1 MSARISKGVRGK
13 RPRWGLRWLMV
24 IVATLLIAL
33 STTVAFAEPSP
44 APSDPAATAPAAP
57 APTPAAPTPDV
68 TTPPKDASDGL
79 LQPFNVTDEYGV
91 PISAYTVRADSGDWN
106 DIDLK
111 IWNVLAQFF
120 FGVAKWFIGFS
131 GWLVDWALD
140 FGLPKVLVG
149 PVDDIAGT
157 IRDQVINRLGLP
169 GLFLTFAAVY
179 AGWHIMFKQRS
190 RGFAEAGMSLV
201 IAAVA
206 TTLLISPAQVLLGTQ
221 DQPSPG
227 GKSMLLS
234 EEGLIGGARDLSLQ
248 VSSLVLSDDPK
259 QVQAKPETVSK
270 PITNALVDA
279 FIVKPTQLMLYGEV
293 FDKRCSEA
301 FAKYKLVE
309 YKWMQ
314 AGKPLFKLDVI
325 TQAPGTPDLEAVTK
339 AGEKFAQTCGHGDKK
354 ALDTK
359 KASADMAFSAVFVA
373 LAAIIVSVLMCLV
386 AGGFLVAQGW
396 IAFEAIRGH
405 WALCAGILPGGG
417 RAVLWR
423 WVAAITKAA
432 LAVVLSILFLAI
444 FILVILALIKADTG
458 KVLAVKFISIDIAAI
473 AGLAGHKKIKETAR
487 QISVNL
493 NRRLHNARI
502 GGSRQSVFSSYGR
515 FAETAPGLKQVWGEA
530 SGEASK
536 VTKPLGAIGRTAK
549 QLWTGSPQ
557 AGKKGGR
564 LRAAARIAGN
574 TAAVV
579 GTGGAAAA
587 GKLALQ
593 NAAKQ
598 TLKKRLATA
607 ATNKLSQTRG
617 GRATMATGK
626 AAQVAGK
633 YGLKAGKFAFMATAG
648 APVGIPRAVAATK
661 RGAQGAMGRAT
672 AVKDDL
678 VAAKNRGVAR
688 VDSKVG
694 EAVDFGQEWKRNA
707 GTAVR
712 FAGRHAANA
721 QLGLAQPLLPASPT
735 TPSRNASA
743 ATAPRVPGGLSPKAK
758 SSVKPPAAQPKG
770 GSQPTATKATGTRP
784 KPTPKTAPK
793 PNVKITVA
801 RTAGQAAA
809 PSKSS
814 SKSGPGSIPAVPTTP
829 APAAQAGPA
838 TPTSA
843 APAGGSKPPK
853 KAVSAAPQRVR
864 RVARRPAGPPRS
876 TS

>member
-1 MSARISKGVRGK
+1 M
-13 RPRWGLRWLMV
+13 
-24 IVATLLIAL
+24 
-33 STTVAFAEPSP
+33 
-44 APSDPAATAPAAP
+44 
-57 APTPAAPTPDV
+57 
-68 TTPPKDASDGL
+68 
-79 LQPFNVTDEYGV
+79 TDEYGV
-91 PISAYTVRADSGDWN
+91 PISAYTVRADTGDWN

-120 FGVAKWFIGFS
+120 FGVAKWFIGFAC
-131 GWLVDWALD
+131 WLIKWALD
-140 FGLPKVLVG
+140 FGLAQVLVK
-149 PVDDIAGT
+149 PVDEIAST

-227 GKSMLLS
+227 GNSMLLS
-234 EEGLIGGARDLSLQ
+234 KNGLIGGARDLSLQ
-248 VSSLVLSDDPK
+248 VSSLVLSNDPK
-259 QVQAKPETVSK
+259 AVQANPETVSK
-270 PITNALVDA
+270 PITDALVDA

-293 FDKRCSEA
+293 FDKECSKA
-301 FAKYKLVE
+301 FADYKLVE
-309 YKWMQ
+309 YNWSQSGKVLFGPQ
-314 AGKPLFKLDVI
+314 ALVPGVTSLEEVGKASDKFSEICKRTKEGPLK
-325 TQAPGTPDLEAVTK
+325 
-339 AGEKFAQTCGHGDKK
+339 
-354 ALDTK
+354 TK
-359 KASADMAFSAVFVA
+359 KASADMAFSAIFVA

-396 IAFEAIRGH
+396 IAFEGIRGH

-432 LAVVLSILFLAI
+432 LSVVLAILFLAI
-444 FILVILALIKADTG
+444 FILIILALIKAKTG
-458 KVLAVKFISIDIAAI
+458 SILAIKFISIDIAAI

-493 NRRLHNARI
+493 NRRLHNARV

-530 SGEASK
+530 RGEASK

-557 AGKKGGR
+557 GGKKGGR

-574 TAAVV
+574 AAAVV

-626 AAQVAGK
+626 AALIAGK
-633 YGLKAGKFAFMATAG
+633 YGVKAGKFGLMATIG
-648 APVGIPRAVAATK
+648 APVGIPRGVAATK
-661 RGAQGAMGRAT
+661 RGLQGAGTRAT
-672 AVKDDL
+672 AVGSDL
-678 VAAKNRGVAR
+678 IAAKNRAAAR
-688 VDSKVG
+688 VDKKRG
-694 EAVDFGQEWKRNA
+694 EARAFRQEYVRN
-707 GTAVR
+707 TATATR
-712 FAGRHAANA
+712 FVGRHAANA
-721 QLGLAQPLLPASPT
+721 QIGLAQPLLPASPT
-735 TPSRNASA
+735 TPSKRTSA

-758 SSVKPPAAQPKG
+758 SGTKPPAAQPKAG
-770 GSQPTATKATGTRP
+770 TQPAANKLTGTGP

-793 PNVKITVA
+793 PVKITM
-801 RTAGQAAA
+801 TGAGGQGAAA
-809 PSKSS
+809 A
-814 SKSGPGSIPAVPTTP
+814 SKSGSTSGPAAIPAVPATS
-829 APAAQAGPA
+829 APAAQAGPP

-843 APAGGSKPPK
+843 APSGGSKPPK
-853 KAVSAAPQRVR
+853 KAASAAPQRVR
-864 RVARRPAGPPRS
+864 RVATRPAGPPRS